1 MKRRDVLAGALALTA
16 FPALAQTPV
25 PPVRVAIETA
35 EGRIV
40 LELYPDKAP
49 ISAANFLRYVDAGR
63 YDGASF
69 YRASKAPTAP
79 QIGLVQGGVQNDPAK
94 LFPPIAHESTAM
106 TGLKHG
112 DGSVSLARWAPGT
125 ATADFFICLGPSS
138 YLDAD
143 PAAPDKTPGFAVFAQ
158 VVEGMDVVRRIHG
171 LPTSPT
177 AGTGAMHG
185 EMLDPPV
192 RILTARRA
200 PQAQVPPQGT
210 TDIQR

>member
-1 MKRRDVLAGALALTA
+1 MA
-16 FPALAQTPV
+16 
-25 PPVRVAIETA
+25 
-35 EGRIV
+35 
-40 LELYPDKAP
+40 LYPDKAP
-49 ISAANFLRYVDAGR
+49 ISVANFLRYVDARR

-112 DGSVSLARWAPGT
+112 DGSVSFARWAPGT

-177 AGTGAMHG
+177 AGAGAMHG

-192 RILTARRA
+192 RILTVRRTSE
-200 PQAQVPPQGT
+200 AQTPPSPP